1 MLAACGPLEVC
12 SDQTDAQRRIS
23 LPCVALAFLLVRT
36 GSCALPLLGID
47 CPLSLPDPCTAE
59 TQP

>member
-1 MLAACGPLEVC
+1 MLAACGQLEVC

-36 GSCALPLLGID
+36 GS
-47 CPLSLPDPCTAE
+47 
-59 TQP
+59 